1 MFDDIEQLEKEVQ
14 EFRQNMLGS
23 TALLKSLDAIVLALK
38 AQTTEFTT
46 KSNEMTGKLD
56 AQATAIQNKA
66 DDTLEKL
73 VTNLTNCIA
82 EIRKV
87 SNEAA
92 DRLSAENKA
101 NLANTTTQ
109 IQATQQGYVEAL
121 QATEKALQ
129 ECKTEF
135 SIKSAEMTGRIK
147 AQSEAMQ
154 KSNDES
160 LEKLRTC
167 VTQCIAELKKVND
180 DAVSRLAEENKNNLA
195 NSAAQFSATQKE
207 YIAALE
213 ATDRAVQAYTTELSK
228 KHGEFL
234 DRLEKTN
241 IDQIYQGCM
250 DMKKSMESKF
260 TILMAGVGVAIVLAV
275 VGLFI

>member
-66 DDTLEKL
+66 DDTLDKL

-109 IQATQQGYVEAL
+109 IQ
-121 QATEKALQ
+121 
-129 ECKTEF
+129 
-135 SIKSAEMTGRIK
+135 S
-147 AQSEAMQ
+147 
-154 KSNDES
+154 
-160 LEKLRTC
+160 
-167 VTQCIAELKKVND
+167 
-180 DAVSRLAEENKNNLA
+180 
-195 NSAAQFSATQKE
+195 TQKE

-213 ATDRAVQAYTTELSK
+213 ATDRAVQAYTTELNK

-234 DRLEKTN
+234 DRLETTN

-260 TILMAGVGVAIVLAV
+260 TILMAGVGVAVVLAV

>member
-82 EIRKV
+82 DIRKV
-87 SNEAA
+87 SNEAT

-101 NLANTTTQ
+101 NLVNTTTQ
-109 IQATQQGYVEAL
+109 IQSTQQGYIEAL

-129 ECKTEF
+129 GCKTEF
-135 SIKSAEMTGRIK
+135 SIKSAEMTGGIK

-154 KSNDES
+154 KSNGEL

-195 NSAAQFSATQKE
+195 NSVAQFSATQKE

-213 ATDRAVQAYTTELSK
+213 ATDRAVQAYTIELNK

-234 DRLEKTN
+234 ERLEKTN

-260 TILMAGVGVAIVLAV
+260 TILLTGVGVAIVLAV